1 MFLKNAWYVAAW
13 AREIKAEL
21 QQILVLGEKIC
32 VYRDASNQ
40 VVALEDAC
48 PHRKL
53 PLSMGRMKD
62 GGVECGYHGLTFN
75 GQGQCTWAPS
85 GSIPSK
91 AKVHAYPVHEKYDLV
106 WIWMGSP
113 ELADSKDIIDIPNFN
128 NPEWGVNQGAAM
140 DLHCNYLLM
149 CDNLLDPTHVSWVHQ
164 SSFAQAATK
173 SAPLEVTQ
181 TDTGYIVHR
190 WMMDAEPAP
199 FYKKVIE
206 FEGNCDRLQ
215 HYEVRYPSHALIRAI
230 FTPAGT
236 GGVNGTLHENTFVMD
251 SYNFMTPTTETE
263 TRYYWFQL
271 RSIRPE
277 DKALSQLM
285 TDDVQHAF
293 EEDRVVLNAVQVG
306 QNEKKLPNIDLPIDS
321 GQLHFRRELALM
333 IEREGKMLAQQKSQ
347 QEIQAGERVVQTSE
361 VSLAKTST
369 ASKAPASLSRIAF
382 ITHPEALAKKGEH
395 EANAKPSLAAAPS
408 SGQTVV
414 FSASGLTTQWA
425 SDNKS
430 LLELAEQS
438 GLKPDHSC
446 RRGICN
452 TCKQVLIEGE
462 VEYFR
467 KPLRPLAE
475 NEVLI
480 CCSRPVGRVVIDL

>member
-13 AREIKAEL
+13 SSEIEPKL

-32 VYRDASNQ
+32 IYRNADKQ

-75 GQGQCTWAPS
+75 GQGQCTWAPG

-91 AKVHAYPVHEKYDLV
+91 ANVHAYPTHEKYDLV
-106 WIWMGSP
+106 WIWMGDPKLANP
-113 ELADSKDIIDIPNFN
+113 EDIIDIPNFH
-128 NPEWGVNQGAAM
+128 NPEWGVNQGTAM

-164 SSFAQAATK
+164 SSFAQSATK
-173 SAPLEVTQ
+173 HAPLSVTQ

-199 FYKKVIE
+199 FYKKIVE
-206 FEGNCDRLQ
+206 FDGNCDRLQ
-215 HYEVRYPSHALIRAI
+215 HYEVRYPAHALIRAV

-236 GGVNGTLHENTFVMD
+236 GGVDGSLHENTFVMD
-251 SYNFMTPTTETE
+251 SYNFMTPTTETQ

-271 RSIRPE
+271 RNIRPE
-277 DKALSQLM
+277 DPALSQLM
-285 TDDVQHAF
+285 TEDVQHAF

-306 QNEKKLPNIDLPIDS
+306 QDEKKAPNIDLAIDS
-321 GQLHFRRELALM
+321 GQLHYRRELARM
-333 IEREGKMLAQQKSQ
+333 IERESMSAKQGESQ
-347 QEIQAGERVVQTSE
+347 QTKSSIKLTAQTKIPVSAGNV
-361 VSLAKTST
+361 
-369 ASKAPASLSRIAF
+369 PASLSNIAF
-382 ITHPEALAKKGEH
+382 ITQPEALAKQD
-395 EANAKPSLAAAPS
+395 APETVEKKTPL

-414 FSASGLTTQWA
+414 FSGSHISTTWA
-425 SDNKS
+425 PNSKS
-430 LLELAEQS
+430 LLELAEQN
-438 GLKPDHSC
+438 GLKPEHSC

-452 TCKQVLIEGE
+452 SCKQILLEGE

-467 KPLRPLAE
+467 KPLRPPAK
-475 NEVLI
+475 NEVLL

>member
-13 AREIKAEL
+13 VSEIESSL
-21 QQILVLGEKIC
+21 QQILVLDEKVCI
-32 VYRDASNQ
+32 YRDDSNQ

-75 GQGQCTWAPS
+75 GQGQCTWAPG

-106 WIWMGSP
+106 WIWMGDP
-113 ELADSKDIIDIPNFN
+113 ELANPDEIIDIPNFD
-128 NPEWGVNQGAAM
+128 NPQWGVNQGAAM

-164 SSFAQAATK
+164 SSFAQTATK
-173 SAPLEVTQ
+173 HAPLKVTQ

-236 GGVNGTLHENTFVMD
+236 GGAEGTLHENTFVMD
-251 SYNFMTPTTETE
+251 SYNFMTPTTEIE

-271 RSIRPE
+271 RNIRPE
-277 DKALSQLM
+277 DEALSQLM

-306 QNEKKLPNIDLPIDS
+306 QDEKKTPNIDLPIDS
-321 GQLHFRRELALM
+321 GQLHYRRELAKM
-333 IEREGKMLAQQKSQ
+333 IERETALEKQGGGKKSV
-347 QEIQAGERVVQTSE
+347 ESKSVDEHVITLIPTGNIA
-361 VSLAKTST
+361 
-369 ASKAPASLSRIAF
+369 ASKAPAALSNLDF
-382 ITHPEALAKKGEH
+382 ITQPEAWAKIEDQLATSE
-395 EANAKPSLAAAPS
+395 KPRPS

-414 FSASGLTTQWA
+414 FAGTGITTQWGE
-425 SDNKS
+425 SDKS
-430 LLELAEQS
+430 LLELAEQN
-438 GLKPDHSC
+438 GLTPEHSC

-452 TCKQVLIEGE
+452 TCKHKLLEGE

-467 KPLRPLAE
+467 KVLRQPAD
-475 NEVLI
+475 NEVLL
-480 CCSRPVGRVVIDL
+480 CCARPVGRVVIDL